1 MTATT
6 AKLFSE
12 LELLEIGYTADDHA
26 GRYYGGPLGLNA
38 NDAARYVT
46 EGHLGHLIT
55 RHGFGAVWDA
65 VASHLAGNPSVLT
78 LTNTA
83 RTEARKGRIA
93 SAEQHRKDAKRSF
106 KVGDFDSALAM
117 IADAERLDPCFG
129 GYASIRLMIS
139 QAISGRGRVTHGL
152 EV

>member
-6 AKLFSE
+6 AKLLSE

-38 NDAARYVT
+38 DDAARYVT
-46 EGHLGHLIT
+46 EGHLGHLIA

-65 VASHLAGNPSVLT
+65 VANHLACNPSVLT

-83 RTEARKGRIA
+83 RTEARNGRIA

-106 KVGDFDSALAM
+106 DIGDFDSALAL
-117 IADAERLDPCFG
+117 IADAERLDPHFG

-139 QAISGRGRVTHGL
+139 QAANPAA